1 MSVSVSFIAFRLTC
15 GRPERQR
22 CASDCRAT
30 IYLLRYTPIH
40 FDRQTCERRSLFP
53 ASLRRRAMSRPE
65 SGHMRGGPEL
75 PRICQDPLDRLT
87 FSFPRS
93 PQPPIVLVHCSSATA
108 TMAVFK
114 RYPTVYTCPISGS
127 TDNIYRSPLIPYDA
141 VDADAIRVR

>member
-93 PQPPIVLVHCSSATA
+93 PQPPIVLVHCSSFCARTLGRIQIA
-108 TMAVFK
+108 SSSS
-114 RYPTVYTCPISGS
+114 PS
-127 TDNIYRSPLIPYDA
+127 TDTLSVAAAPQQRSICSHLLPSA
-141 VDADAIRVR
+141 A